1 MRTPTRKPSAKRYWI
16 GYCRKSTDSEDNQV
30 YSLEDQEKLVRE
42 YYAKMSDD
50 EQKHELLI
58 LSESRS
64 AFKPN
69 NRPEFDRMLQMAQK
83 NEVQGVIVFHA
94 NRISRNHE
102 ESGKFVQALTDGKF
116 EKLITTDGRFYTAND
131 TNTIF
136 MLCLEGAVGWKDSKD
151 KGAAILRGMI
161 GGAKRGNS
169 MGPTRIGYKRF
180 ITPDGKRTKI
190 LDEENARIIK
200 QLFIIAANGV
210 LSVKALTKWA
220 VAQGL
225 KGKGGKPIQ
234 PSAIYG
240 ILTNPYYKGTIVYLE
255 EKSPGNH
262 PPIIDASTW
271 QRVQFMLKSR
281 NTNTSR
287 AKKPTLREMFTLGS
301 LVKCG
306 KCGRIMSPE
315 RKIKKKGRQ
324 CYVYYACKNPN
335 TKCQMSVRQ
344 DRMEFELMQKLN
356 RITLG
361 AEALDTVRMLLLES
375 NDERMSGD
383 KRCRQVMNVEY
394 EKVKEDITLLF
405 QQRADAQ
412 RMGCLDE
419 LDGRIKELCSRR
431 DEIQMKMNTM
441 HDNGTEW
448 IGRVIKCFEL
458 IKMAQELLTYGS
470 WVSREAMLKA
480 VASNYCWDGEKLV
493 WDLRSPFKEAASCD
507 ERPEWWTILDSNQ

>member
-1 MRTPTRKPSAKRYWI
+1 MARKAKNINGKKYWI
-16 GYCRKSTDSEDNQV
+16 GYCRKSTDSEDKQIH
-30 YSLEDQEKLVRE
+30 SLEDQEKLVRE
-42 YYAKMSDD
+42 CYAKLMPD
-50 EQKHELLI
+50 ERKHELLI

-69 NRPEFDRMLQMAQK
+69 NRPEFDRMLQMAKK
-83 NEVQGVIVFHA
+83 NEVQGVITYHA

-102 ESGKFVQALTDGKF
+102 ESGKFVQTLTDGKF
-116 EKLITTDGRFYTAND
+116 EKLITTDGRFYTVND

-161 GGAKRGNS
+161 GGSKRGNS

-234 PSAIYG
+234 SSAIYD
-240 ILTNPYYKGTIVYLE
+240 ILTNPYYKGTIVYLD

-262 PPIIDASTW
+262 PPIIDAPTW

-287 AKKPTLREMFTLGS
+287 SKKPTLREMFTLGS

-306 KCGRIMSPE
+306 KCGRTMSPE
-315 RKIKKKGRQ
+315 RKIKKKGKQ

-344 DRMEFELMQKLN
+344 DRIELELMQKLN

-361 AEALDTVRMLLLES
+361 ADALDTVRMLLLES

-394 EKVKEDITLLF
+394 EKIKEDITLLF

-419 LDGRIKELCSRR
+419 LDGRIKELCNRR
-431 DEIQMKMNTM
+431 DEVQMKMNTM

-470 WVSREAMLKA
+470 WASREAMLKA

-507 ERPEWWTILDSNQ
+507 ERPEWWSIPGSNR